1 MSAGSA
7 SHFFFLFWGLAGFF
21 SFERVSRLLCESF
34 ELLVAV
40 GCFFFL
46 WRFLAVNRCI
56 PGGKLRW
63 GASGCTTGRVATS
76 RFCDFSQAGV
86 PRVAAG
92 WAFARVGGRLCV

>member
-40 GCFFFL
+40 GCFFFMEI
-46 WRFLAVNRCI
+46 F
-56 PGGKLRW
+56 GGESLY
-63 GASGCTTGRVATS
+63 TGRKIEM
-76 RFCDFSQAGV
+76 
-86 PRVAAG
+86 
-92 WAFARVGGRLCV
+92 GGERLHHREGSNE